1 MLIKFCPVCM
11 GKPYTTDLNEN
22 ICPMCGAELTT
33 EMVPDS
39 TLDSR
44 QKLNSPVFNDTFSNK
59 GFGEITQFGTENNDF
74 TGFTSS
80 DEFGN
85 SEPFGQ
91 PFNTPEVTPEEQIF
105 PFDNPITPLVTHE
118 NNEHNDSVNSAVLTS
133 KDGMSVVGKLTRYS
147 KADEDSGYKRLFI
160 GKIIDAIFYKQRMED
175 VLHRFTVRVDCGK
188 DALGHN
194 EFKDIPVNV
203 HGVIASGLQLDE
215 NCDVE
220 VKGKYKN
227 NVLMAS
233 EINVLNSG
241 FKSKVHFQ
249 HSRGA
254 IAYGILAIIA
264 LIFFIYVG
272 LSSDG
277 GFFANIKE
285 FFVVWLVS
293 AVVITILYFALFL
306 SKLGVL
312 LLMGKKKSFPFV
324 GILLCSFICA
334 LLFMNVFGL
343 GTSVGGLF
351 SGWLSSIMP
360 IIITIIA
367 LIVVV
372 CLVVKR

>member
-1 MLIKFCPVCM
+1 MIIKYCKNCL
-11 GKPYTTDLNEN
+11 GEPYTKRLD
-22 ICPMCGAELTT
+22 IDVCPMCGNELKMISVDET
-33 EMVPDS
+33 ELALRDEFEQS
-39 TLDSR
+39 ALEFSRKELLSENDEGDKNLFELDSE
-44 QKLNSPVFNDTFSNK
+44 K
-59 GFGEITQFGTENNDF
+59 TENKLLPNISFYKHTTLPDKG
-74 TGFTSS
+74 TL
-80 DEFGN
+80 N
-85 SEPFGQ
+85 EPY
-91 PFNTPEVTPEEQIF
+91 
-105 PFDNPITPLVTHE
+105 
-118 NNEHNDSVNSAVLTS
+118 
-133 KDGMSVVGKLTRYS
+133 VVGKLTRYS

-343 GTSVGGLF
+343 GTGVGDLF

-372 CLVVKR
+372 CLVIKR